1 VYAGSGD
8 SDARATAPRR
18 ERDRRASA
26 YTSPVGIESLP
37 AMIAS
42 LGSLLSHHL
51 RRWIPEPF
59 VFTLVL
65 TVLVGVLAL
74 LATDSGPA
82 AVVGHW
88 YDGFWMLLEFGMQM
102 VLMLTTGYAIAL
114 TPAASRAIDALARF
128 ARTPG
133 AVYVFVLIAGGLF
146 NLVSWGWTVLAA
158 VLGRELARR
167 VDGIDYAYLIACVYV
182 SGQPWVGGL
191 SSSIPLLLN
200 TEGNFLVESGVLAGA
215 VPTTATLGS
224 TLNAAY
230 VALYFA
236 LVPLLMWWLAP
247 PARMARSMDELRDAG
262 ETPAES
268 VAAEAVRHRLDG
280 GSVSDRLN
288 NGWLLQA
295 VVAIAALAYI
305 VGHFATNGF
314 DLDLNIMIFTF
325 FAVGLLAH
333 RTPMRYVIAM
343 KRACAN
349 VSGIVFQY
357 PFYAG
362 IMGIMMFSGLGTV
375 VSEWLAGGATMA
387 TLPLIAQ
394 FAGALVNFG
403 IPSAGGEWAVIGPS
417 LTETALQLSAHLPPD
432 EQQAF
437 VAKIAMAV
445 AYGETSTNLLQPFF
459 LLVVLP
465 VMGAGV
471 VISARDVMGYLV
483 IPFMVVYAATAALL
497 VAFGA

>member
-1 VYAGSGD
+1 MSF
-8 SDARATAPRR
+8 
-18 ERDRRASA
+18 
-26 YTSPVGIESLP
+26 
-37 AMIAS
+37 S

-59 VFTLVL
+59 VFALVL
-65 TVLVGVLAL
+65 TVVVGLLAL
-74 LATDSGPA
+74 FFTDSGP
-82 AVVGHW
+82 VEVTGHW
-88 YDGFWMLLEFGMQM
+88 YRGFWMLLEFGMQM
-102 VLMLTTGYAIAL
+102 VLILTTGYAIAL
-114 TPAASRAIDALARF
+114 TPIASRAIDRLAKF

-133 AVYVFVLIAGGLF
+133 SVYLVVLIAGGLF

-167 VDGIDYAYLIACVYV
+167 VPGVDYAYLIACVYV

-200 TEGNFLVESGVLAGA
+200 TDGNFLIESGVLGGR
-215 VPTTATLGS
+215 VPATATLGS
-224 TLNAAY
+224 ALNAAY

-236 LVPLLMWWLAP
+236 VVPLLMWWLRP
-247 PARMARSMDELRDAG
+247 TARAARTMDELREEDSIGA
-262 ETPAES
+262 ETVE
-268 VAAEAVRHRLDG
+268 AEAERHRLDG
-280 GSVSDRLN
+280 RSVSDRLN

-295 VVAIAALAYI
+295 AVSLAALVWVAR
-305 VGHFATNGF
+305 HFAVNGF

-325 FAVGLLAH
+325 FAIGLLAH
-333 RTPMRYVIAM
+333 RTPMRYVVAM

-349 VSGIVFQY
+349 VSGIIFQY

-362 IMGIMMFSGLGTV
+362 IMGIMMFSGMGAL
-375 VSEWLAGGATMA
+375 VSERLAGGASLE

-394 FAGALVNFG
+394 FSGALVNFA

-437 VAKIAMAV
+437 VAKVAMAV

-483 IPFMVVYAATAALL
+483 IPFVVIYAATAALL
-497 VAFGA
+497 VSGL

>member
-1 VYAGSGD
+1 MPLSIGN
-8 SDARATAPRR
+8 
-18 ERDRRASA
+18 
-26 YTSPVGIESLP
+26 
-37 AMIAS
+37 
-42 LGSLLSHHL
+42 LLSERL
-51 RRWIPEPF
+51 RGWIPEPF
-59 VFTLVL
+59 VFALLLTL
-65 TVLVGVLAL
+65 LVGVLAVA
-74 LATDSGPA
+74 ATASGPV

-88 YDGFWMLLEFGMQM
+88 YQGFWMLLEFGMQM
-102 VLMLTTGYAIAL
+102 VLILTTGYAIAL
-114 TPAASRAIDALARF
+114 TPTASRGIDALARV

-133 AVYVFVLIAGGLF
+133 AVYLLVLIAGGLF
-146 NLVSWGWTVLAA
+146 SLVSWGWVVLTA

-167 VDGIDYAYLIACVYV
+167 VDGIDYAYLVACVYV

-200 TEGNFLVESGVLAGA
+200 TEGNFLIESGVLDARIPA
-215 VPTTATLGS
+215 TASLGS
-224 TLNAAY
+224 VLNAAY

-236 LVPLLMWWLAP
+236 VVPLLMWWMRPAP
-247 PARMARSMDELRDAG
+247 RVARSMDELCAEGRG
-262 ETPAES
+262 EREGES
-268 VAAEAVRHRLDG
+268 VVEEAARYRLDG

-288 NGWLLQA
+288 NGWVLQA
-295 VVAIAALAYI
+295 AVAVAALSYI
-305 VGHFATNGF
+305 VGHFAAQGF

-325 FAVGLLAH
+325 FAIGLLAH
-333 RTPMRYVIAM
+333 RTPMRYVVAM

-362 IMGIMMFSGLGTV
+362 IMGIMMFSGLGALI
-375 VSEWLAGGATMA
+375 SEWLAGGATME

-394 FAGALVNFG
+394 FAGALVNFA

-432 EQQAF
+432 EQQGY
-437 VAKIAMAV
+437 VARIALAV

-483 IPFMVVYAATAALL
+483 VPFVAIYAMTAGL
-497 VAFGA
+497 VAFAVP